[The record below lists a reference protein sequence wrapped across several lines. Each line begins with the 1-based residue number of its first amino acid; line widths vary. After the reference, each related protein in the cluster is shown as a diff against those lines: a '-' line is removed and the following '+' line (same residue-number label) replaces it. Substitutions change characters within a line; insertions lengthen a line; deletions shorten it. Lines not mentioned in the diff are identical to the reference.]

1 MQSEFSLE
9 SLESKAP
16 CISVASAPA
25 TSNRDT
31 RGFFMVKFVLQTD
44 RQTDRQT
51 LGRTEWINEAP
62 CRSLKNITAFFVW
75 NFP

>member
-31 RGFFMVKFVLQTD
+31 RGFFMDIFVLQTD
-44 RQTDRQT
+44 RQTDS
-51 LGRTEWINEAP
+51 RTD
-62 CRSLKNITAFFVW
+62 RVD
-75 NFP
+75 